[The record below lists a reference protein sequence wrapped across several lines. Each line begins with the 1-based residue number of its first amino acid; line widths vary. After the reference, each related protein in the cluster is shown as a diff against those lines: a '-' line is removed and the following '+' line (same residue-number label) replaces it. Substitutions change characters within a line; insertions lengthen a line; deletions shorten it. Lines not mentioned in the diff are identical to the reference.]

1 MRMNGSLHVPCV
13 QSLLI
18 PEVEKLLQVSWNDWH
33 CHLVCTHIHMDSS
46 VNKKSS
52 GIIVHK
58 YKMSELQEHQ
68 KGVRYFDLIQ
78 Q

>member
-18 PEVEKLLQVSWNDWH
+18 PEVEKLLQVSWNHWH
-33 CHLVCTHIHMDSS
+33 CHLVCMDSS

-52 GIIVHK
+52 GILVHK
-58 YKMSELQEHQ
+58 YRMSELQEHQ
-68 KGVRYFDLIQ
+68 KGVQYFDLIQ